1 MKNRLIAGALAA
13 ITSTVSMAATPEDTI
28 RLAVT
33 PLLQGQPIESI
44 TLTSHAGLYEIVT
57 PRSILYTDQTGSF
70 ILFGSTLMETRT
82 KTNLT
87 AQRLD
92 ELSKFK
98 FAELPLEDAIKT
110 VRGDGSR
117 RLATFEDPNCGYC
130 KKLIAEFSKLDN
142 VTIYTF
148 LTPILS
154 PDSTQKAKAI
164 WCAADRSKTWNDFM
178 GTNAPLP
185 TTADC
190 ETPLERNLALSK
202 KLRLTGTPALL
213 FTSNSKTPGYLP
225 ADKIELKLGSKK

>member
-130 KKLIAEFSKLDN
+130 KKLISEFSKLDN

-154 PDSTQKAKAI
+154 PDSSQKAKAI

>member
-130 KKLIAEFSKLDN
+130 KKLISEFSKLDN